1 MQSWLWN
8 IRDIIIYTLINVCI
22 KYLLY
27 YLFICYNVL
36 CERQEGHIGMTDDWR
51 PLFITRQ
58 VFNPAALIFP
68 NSCWQLYISVCD
80 LGAVTHLKYTRH
92 WENNSNVYTL
102 EPDWLISWPMS
113 LARHHRYTCIGICA
127 VKYVL
132 IWILN
137 AWCSSNFTVSI
148 GCFMFWQKSL
158 AVKRMLSL
166 FLSKV
171 FYNHIWG
178 TTHWAVAF
186 NNGQTIFCGTIW
198 CHQSGPLTLWIYVKK
213 KKYW

>member
-1 MQSWLWN
+1 M
-8 IRDIIIYTLINVCI
+8 
-22 KYLLY
+22 LY
-27 YLFICYNVL
+27 DLFICYNVL
-36 CERQEGHIGMTDDWR
+36 CERQEGHIRVTDDWR
-51 PLFITRQ
+51 PLFI
-58 VFNPAALIFP
+58 PD
-68 NSCWQLYISVCD
+68 SCWLLYISVCD
-80 LGAVTHLKYTRH
+80 LGAITHLKYTRH

-102 EPDWLISWPMS
+102 EPDWLISWPIS

-148 GCFMFWQKSL
+148 GCFPFWQKSL

-166 FLSKV
+166 FLSLYKCS
-171 FYNHIWG
+171 I
-178 TTHWAVAF
+178 TTFEGSSVKLELLSPCTSHWAVAF

-198 CHQSGPLTLWIYVKK
+198 CNQSGPLTLWI
-213 KKYW
+213 